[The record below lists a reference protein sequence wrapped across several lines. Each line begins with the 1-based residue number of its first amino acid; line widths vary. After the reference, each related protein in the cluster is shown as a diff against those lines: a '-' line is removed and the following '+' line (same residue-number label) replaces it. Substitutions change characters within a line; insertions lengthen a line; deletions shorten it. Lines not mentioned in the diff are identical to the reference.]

1 MSARGRHSMWD
12 DGDLMTTLTLEEW
25 RAAQVAEREKA
36 EAPAVVTE
44 PAPEPASVVVDAAV
58 VGAPA
63 EDRSSPPSLS
73 VVEMDP
79 GRWFWTRMV
88 ELGDPAAT
96 PDEVAALVDV
106 FVPVADDLG

>member
-1 MSARGRHSMWD
+1 MWD

-44 PAPEPASVVVDAAV
+44 PAPEPAPVVEAAA

-63 EDRSSPPSLS
+63 EDRPPAPALS

-79 GRWFWTRMV
+79 DGRWFWTRMV
-88 ELGDPAAT
+88 ELGGAAAT

-106 FVPVADDLG
+106 FVPAPDDLG